1 MATKIVKVVCILSLC
16 SAFLM
21 WKTGPAF
28 QLTLAALVC
37 LTAILVAT
45 EAFRAGKRAL
55 GTIFV
60 AIAFF
65 FNPII
70 FIVQKP
76 AGLPFLLIVALI
88 VAFSISL
95 IAKKAQPTLS
105 MASITGLNS
114 GSESL

>member
-1 MATKIVKVVCILSLC
+1 MVTKIVKLVCILSLC
-16 SAFLM
+16 CAFLM

-28 QLTLAALVC
+28 QLPLAAFVCLAAL
-37 LTAILVAT
+37 LVAT
-45 EAFRAGKRAL
+45 EAFRARQRAL
-55 GTIFV
+55 GTVFV

-76 AGLPFLLIVALI
+76 AGLPLLLIVALI
-88 VAFSISL
+88 IAFSISL
-95 IAKKAQPTLS
+95 IVKKAPPTLS